1 MHLFVWNI
9 RICFLSSWIY
19 THLLSDKKKMYTH
32 LLQTTYVIQKICCSY
47 QEAIEDITKRMG
59 AGMAKF
65 ICKEVCNECL
75 CFFLFYAM
83 KCLFLPKKEEVYNE
97 CIMQE
102 KKENWLRI
110 FLYFFL
116 FALTGRLYQEYS
128 C

>member
-1 MHLFVWNI
+1 
-9 RICFLSSWIY
+9 
-19 THLLSDKKKMYTH
+19 
-32 LLQTTYVIQKICCSY
+32 
-47 QEAIEDITKRMG
+47 
-59 AGMAKF
+59 MAKF

>member
-1 MHLFVWNI
+1 
-9 RICFLSSWIY
+9 
-19 THLLSDKKKMYTH
+19 MYTH